1 MPDKPVSEMSDD
13 EIRALAGVADPV
25 AARVG
30 YLRACIGAAQ
40 VAPEAFDLSVLLGG
54 FAAALGALEAV
65 LALHVPGRVMIMGSL
80 CAKHEAHRHFSISIT
95 EANDVRDCPDCG
107 AAVLTTCTGCG
118 AVYGHCPD
126 LRAIR
131 RELLVDDVD
140 AALLGQEAADH
151 D

>member
-1 MPDKPVSEMSDD
+1 MSTDP
-13 EIRALAGVADPV
+13 LAAWIAAAKLDIEGPHPRPLVAI
-25 AARVG
+25 AARQSA
-30 YLRACIGAAQ
+30 L
-40 VAPEAFDLSVLLGG
+40 VA
-54 FAAALGALEAV
+54 ALEAV
-65 LALHVPGRVMIMGSL
+65 LARHVPGRVMIMGSL